1 METSFFE
8 VFNFVDK
15 VRKERK
21 DSLIA
26 FIIHELVE
34 LKWYEHLLY
43 NIYAAGLHALLF
55 LKRDP
60 NTIVIT
66 IPWYLREK

>member
-1 METSFFE
+1 M
-8 VFNFVDK
+8 DK

-21 DSLIA
+21 DNLIA

-43 NIYAAGLHALLF
+43 NIHATGLRALLLLLPF
-55 LKRDP
+55 HGIYVKNEDLIDVA
-60 NTIVIT
+60 I
-66 IPWYLREK
+66 